1 MPQPPWLRDGVRR
14 TWAVPQVAVVVE
26 AGEHP
31 FELVR
36 GCVDRLLASDQSDL
50 RVVLVGDWDG
60 LTDRRRAVLADPQL
74 DRRLIAATYRSE
86 PRVVLAG
93 EVPETAFPS
102 PFLLRVPAR
111 IGVGRGT
118 VRRLME
124 RANYQRAGLL
134 RVALPGTGPDP
145 AEPGAAAHPV
155 TEPVT
160 EPVVELW
167 RTAAVS
173 RARRRLRPGEPLA
186 EPLAEAVADVWG
198 AQWLSGA
205 EFGLV
210 DLADRSPD
218 QLAPVPGPAAP
229 AQPPAVPVAG
239 FRSLLRATGY
249 VFRLAVASG
258 WRRVRGGR

>member
-1 MPQPPWLRDGVRR
+1 
-14 TWAVPQVAVVVE
+14 
-26 AGEHP
+26 
-31 FELVR
+31 
-36 GCVDRLLASDQSDL
+36 
-50 RVVLVGDWDG
+50 
-60 LTDRRRAVLADPQL
+60 
-74 DRRLIAATYRSE
+74 
-86 PRVVLAG
+86 
-93 EVPETAFPS
+93 
-102 PFLLRVPAR
+102 
-111 IGVGRGT
+111 
-118 VRRLME
+118 
-124 RANYQRAGLL
+124 
-134 RVALPGTGPDP
+134 
-145 AEPGAAAHPV
+145 
-155 TEPVT
+155 
-160 EPVVELW
+160 
-167 RTAAVS
+167 VS

-210 DLADRSPD
+210 DLADRSPE